1 MGKESNFKNSPVS
14 KDPRNI
20 DKQNTRARRRK
31 HKRYAANENNSKK
44 LKETVILLLIIY
56 IHPFLFISL
65 ISERDCNFIVDNIY
79 Q

>member
-56 IHPFLFISL
+56 INKIFLKFFIKTKSYML
-65 ISERDCNFIVDNIY
+65 FSW
-79 Q
+79 